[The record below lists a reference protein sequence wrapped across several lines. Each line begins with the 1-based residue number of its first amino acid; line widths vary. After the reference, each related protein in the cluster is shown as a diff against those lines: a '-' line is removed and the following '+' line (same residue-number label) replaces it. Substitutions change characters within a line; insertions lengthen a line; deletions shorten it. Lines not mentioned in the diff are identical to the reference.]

1 MKFHRTTLENGLEII
16 AEENES
22 ALSTSLGFFVKTGSR
37 DETDD
42 LSGVS
47 HFLEHMVFKGTSRR
61 DAERVNIELDELGG
75 VSNAYTSEETTAFY
89 VKVLPEL
96 QERAVDLLADIMRPA
111 LRQADFDSEKKVIVE
126 EIKMYE
132 DKPPFGIDEKCREY
146 FWSGHPLARSVAGT
160 IESVEGITRDGM
172 LGYFERRYSP
182 SNILFAACGQLD
194 FDRLLNWVSS
204 ACGSWRAYDAPRVL
218 SPVKGARSSHA
229 IQRDGSSLEY
239 VLQLVDSP
247 TQCEYDRIAS
257 SLLAT
262 ILGDEVGSRLFWEL
276 VDTGAAESADI
287 FPCRYLDAGF
297 MATSLV
303 CKPEDVGSNLA
314 TIRQLLADA
323 ASGGVTEE
331 ELARAK
337 NKWLTSIAL
346 AGERPLSRLFSI
358 ASYWLATK
366 EYHTVGETLDLVRRT
381 TLDEVNESQKKYP
394 FTNPFTIAIGE
405 LSELP
410 TFE

>member
-1 MKFHRTTLENGLEII
+1 MKFHRTTLDNGLEII

-37 DETDD
+37 DETDEI
-42 LSGVS
+42 SGVS
-47 HFLEHMVFKGTSRR
+47 HFLEHMVFKGTERR

-75 VSNAYTSEETTAFY
+75 VSNAFTSEETTAFY

-96 QERAVDLLADIMRPA
+96 QERAVDLLSDIMRPS
-111 LRQADFDSEKKVIVE
+111 LRPDDFSSEKKVILE

-146 FWSGHPLARSVAGT
+146 FWAGHPLARSVAGT
-160 IESVEGITRDGM
+160 IESVEGITRDAM
-172 LGYFERRYSP
+172 REYFERRYSP
-182 SNILFAACGQLD
+182 SNIVFAACGQLN
-194 FDRLLNWVSS
+194 FDQITSWVSH
-204 ACGSWRAYDAPRVL
+204 ACSGWRAYDAPRVL
-218 SPVKGARSSHA
+218 TPIRGRRGTQT
-229 IQRDGSSLEY
+229 IQRDGTSLEY

-247 TQCEYDRIAS
+247 TLRDPDRIAS
-257 SLLAT
+257 SLLST
-262 ILGDEVGSRLFWEL
+262 VLGDDVGSRLFWEL

-303 CKPEDVGSNLA
+303 CKAEDVGKNLA
-314 TIRQLLADA
+314 TIRDLLADA

-331 ELARAK
+331 ELQRAK

-346 AGERPLSRLFSI
+346 AGERPLSRLFGI
-358 ASYWLATK
+358 ASRWLAEN
-366 EYHTVGETLDLVRRT
+366 EYRSISEILETIRQT

-394 FTNPFTIAIGE
+394 YSDPFTIAVGE
-405 LSELP
+405 LDRLSLS
-410 TFE
+410 